1 MKKEKGITL
10 VAVITTVI
18 LMLILLGVTVSIS
31 INKGGL
37 VDKSREAAEETRAAE
52 VEKAKE
58 LWLIGVEEDIEDNVN
73 PKDLSVLLNELKEQ
87 NLLTKSEVEEIEEK
101 GYIKIGG
108 RTIYFE

>member
-58 LWLIGVEEDIEDNVN
+58 LWLIGVEEDIEDNVK
-73 PKDLSVLLNELKEQ
+73 PKALSVLLDELKEQ
-87 NLLTKSEVEEIEEK
+87 NLLTKSEVEEIKEK

>member
-37 VDKSREAAEETRAAE
+37 VDKSREAAEETRAVE

-58 LWLIGVEEDIEDNVN
+58 LWLIGVEEDIENNVN
-73 PKDLSVLLNELKEQ
+73 PRALLNELKEQ
-87 NLLTKSEVEEIEEK
+87 NLLTESEVEEIEKE